1 MFPQGREKMIDN
13 LSKYTMAIV
22 CSSFMMNLIQMILPN
37 GNSKKYVLFV
47 CGVIMAIIL
56 ISPVITFL
64 NEDYHLEELLSVNEE
79 KLFEVEKEKYEEY
92 YENEVIHTYQ
102 SNIQNGIV
110 ERLKKAGYKV
120 HNIQI
125 EYDKVTMEPESLR
138 LEIESMDGTVQP
150 VRIEVSSFEI
160 SNNDMSKGKNS
171 SISAF
176 EKLRL
181 EKILKEEYGFEAV
194 EINE

>member
-1 MFPQGREKMIDN
+1 MIDN